1 MKSVEVSFEKSEAT
15 DYVLEILSLGICS
28 LFFPMSF
35 VQERGK
41 LTGCCETEGFR
52 CLTSFTELGT
62 GDILHIASAILR
74 GAGQAEERYIFSE
87 LYQIEP
93 CCVYVDKTF
102 VQVKL
107 VFQPAR
113 QQKTTAEQTAQ
124 LLRYMGKRCGV
135 EGAVYA
141 ENAAEIVQSD
151 GYGLRSRLHRLE
163 NLRREVDLCGIR

>member
-35 VQERGK
+35 VQEQGK

-113 QQKTTAEQTAQ
+113 QQK
-124 LLRYMGKRCGV
+124 RS
-135 EGAVYA
+135 AVFPSSA
-141 ENAAEIVQSD
+141 GTGPAGFA
-151 GYGLRSRLHRLE
+151 RSRPGVQNRRWHASSRHRTGGPA
-163 NLRREVDLCGIR
+163 RTARPV

>member
-1 MKSVEVSFEKSEAT
+1 
-15 DYVLEILSLGICS
+15 
-28 LFFPMSF
+28 MSF

-41 LTGCCETEGFR
+41 LTALRNRRISLSDVVYRAGNGR
-52 CLTSFTELGT
+52 HTS
-62 GDILHIASAILR
+62 HRVCYSAG

-113 QQKTTAEQTAQ
+113 VSRKRWLSRWRSCCAIWE
-124 LLRYMGKRCGV
+124 KRCGV

-151 GYGLRSRLHRLE
+151 GYGRVPTPIVSKICAE
-163 NLRREVDLCGIR
+163 KYTCVEFGKD